1 MKIKYLLLFLA
12 LPICFSCSD
21 DLLNQEPTT
30 SVSDEQIMTDVIA
43 ARTALMG
50 AYAQLGDFRYHTLAM
65 ITSDVM
71 GQDLTMTRSSRR
83 RQPRSARRLIRTQQT
98 RPSARYCNQ
107 DARCTL
113 HRAFAF

>member
-21 DLLNQEPTT
+21 DLLNQKPST
-30 SVSDEQIMTDVIA
+30 SVSDEQIMTEVVA

-50 AYAQLGDFRYHTLAM
+50 AYAQLGDYRYHTLAT

-71 GQDLTMTRSSRR
+71 GQDLTMTSGAYGFSTYNWLVFSY
-83 RQPRSARRLIRTQQT
+83 QYAQT
-98 RPSARYCNQ
+98 PVISPWWTGYANYIW
-107 DARCTL
+107 
-113 HRAFAF
+113 H

>member
-71 GQDLTMTRSSRR
+71 GQDLTMTSGAYGFLRITGLSFPISMPKL
-83 RQPRSARRLIRTQQT
+83 Q
-98 RPSARYCNQ
+98 
-107 DARCTL
+107 
-113 HRAFAF
+113 